1 MIRKFNGYIF
11 LSHDFLIG
19 MPQLALGGLS
29 ENWLLKECGNQ
40 HWLALAKHLG
50 LTAPYF
56 IDSKGQPM
64 YAAFLVAKIKEAR
77 LNHVVEHARLSIET
91 TLKRVSPSRS
101 YSCHKIYANGGEG
114 RENNKQVIA
123 TLELLSSFVSRSQ
136 QGNNQTVARAEI
148 AKGNWAACE
157 RASTMMHEH
166 KYGRSFYKRNIC
178 QKKYKKE
185 FFTYHPCPY
194 SDFNGADF
202 LYFAQFQ
209 SIVDRAERHLQ
220 ADAQLWTSYDR
231 SIYYYGNINLDDSLH
246 CYIDQENPPR
256 LLSKR
261 ALKHQAAL
269 YRQSDQAL
277 IAAVV
282 THKKELIHQHQQWS
296 EKLPTE
302 NTKRSSMQHDRIKF
316 KMGATL

>member
-1 MIRKFNGYIF
+1 MTIKVNEYIF
-11 LSHDFLIG
+11 LSNDFFIG

-50 LTAPYF
+50 LAAPYF
-56 IDSKGQPM
+56 IDSKGRPM
-64 YAAFLVAKIKEAR
+64 YAAFLVAKITEAR
-77 LNHVVEHARLSIET
+77 LNNVVEHACLSIET

-101 YSCHKIYANGGEG
+101 YSCHKIYINESED
-114 RENNKQVIA
+114 RKNNKQVIA

-148 AKGNWAACE
+148 TKGSWAACD
-157 RASTMMHEH
+157 RASAIMQEH
-166 KYGRSFYKRNIC
+166 KYGRSFYNKNAYQENR
-178 QKKYKKE
+178 KKE

-220 ADAQLWTSYDR
+220 EDAQIWTSYDR

-246 CYIDQENPPR
+246 CYIDQENSCHLP
-256 LLSKR
+256 SKGI
-261 ALKHQAAL
+261 LKHQAEL

-277 IAAVV
+277 ISMIV
-282 THKKELIHQHQQWS
+282 THKKELLHQYQQWS
-296 EKLPTE
+296 EKLPIE
-302 NTKRSSMQHDRIKF
+302 DSEMRSIQ
-316 KMGATL
+316 